1 MSVRFLRMAVI
12 YALIGV
18 GFGIVMGLSHDFT
31 NRPVHVHAN
40 LVGWV
45 SLAIMGMAYHAFP
58 AMAESVL
65 ARAHF
70 WLHNL
75 GLPAMLGGIYLIY
88 HGQAGIGDPMAGIGS
103 TVVAL
108 GFVAFAINV
117 WLNAGRKEVTQA
129 ERSEMQ
135 IHAALRGEAA

>member
-1 MSVRFLRMAVI
+1 MSVRFLRLAVI
-12 YALIGV
+12 YALIGI
-18 GFGIVMGLSHDFT
+18 GFGIYMAATHDFA
-31 NRPVHVHAN
+31 NKAVHVHAN

-58 AMAESVL
+58 AMAQSAL
-65 ARAHF
+65 AKAHF

-75 GLPAMLGGIYLIY
+75 GLPVMLLGIFLIY
-88 HGQAGIGDPMAGIGS
+88 NGQMQAGEPMAGIGS
-103 TVVAL
+103 TIVAL

-117 WLNAGRKEVTQA
+117 WLNAGRKAVSEA